1 MLLRRQIRLA
11 IPPAAISATALVL
24 LVSICAWNY
33 VVLANFR
40 DKAINEAAAE
50 LLSLP
55 AIGMLIFGALLL
67 GGWWREQQEI
77 AENLQARAEQERKRA
92 AAEAQSAREREKA
105 SEAAN
110 RAKSSF
116 LAVMSHE
123 IRTPMNAMLGLSSVL
138 LGSKLDDDTRSKV
151 AAIHDAGE
159 GLLEILNDI
168 LDHSKLEAGQLS
180 FEKVAFGPQSI
191 VDSVVNIIGARAAA
205 KGLRI
210 VTPEAAAVPKALVGD
225 AGRLRQVLLNLVANA
240 VKFTG
245 EGGITIAVRC
255 IQAGETEA
263 TVEWSVSDTGIG
275 IAPDRIENLF
285 KDFVQAD
292 CTINRRFGGS
302 GLGLSIC
309 RRIVDQ
315 MGGEISLSS
324 RLGAGT
330 IARFSVTLPIGK
342 LEERAA
348 AEEIGAEQLRALSL
362 RAGRPLRMLLADD
375 NATNRLVAA
384 KMLEEFDIQVTA
396 AADGME
402 AVAAAS
408 RFTFDL
414 ILMDMRMPEMDGL
427 EATRRIHASGECTNA
442 PIVAFTA
449 NAFPED
455 VKACMDAGMVGFL
468 TKPVR
473 KSQLVGAIV
482 RALSQVAL
490 VKPAAAMP
498 SDAPVLDR
506 TELEALAA
514 EIGYPALQESL
525 AVFVEETATHIA
537 KLGAYLLPRDAEAVA
552 RAAHALKGTTATFGL
567 RRLSLLAA
575 RIEREAKQLD
585 EPAYRRAIAEIEQRF
600 AAARAE
606 LAGLPCAA

>member
-1 MLLRRQIRLA
+1 MLLHRHIRLA
-11 IPPAAISATALVL
+11 IPPVEISAAAFVL
-24 LVSICAWNY
+24 LVSIYGWNHA
-33 VVLANFR
+33 VLASLR
-40 DKAINEAAAE
+40 DKPIDGGAAH

-67 GGWWREQQEI
+67 GGWWRQQQES
-77 AENLQARAEQERKRA
+77 AESLKAAAELERKRA

-168 LDHSKLEAGQLS
+168 LDNSKLEAGQLS
-180 FEKVAFGPQSI
+180 FEKVAFCPQSI

-210 VTPEAAAVPKALVGD
+210 STPEDGSVPKALVGD
-225 AGRLRQVLLNLVANA
+225 AGRLRQVLLNLVSNA

-255 IQAGETEA
+255 VDAGKDEA
-263 TVEWSVSDTGIG
+263 RVEWSVSDTGIG

-315 MGGEISLSS
+315 MGGAISLSS
-324 RLGAGT
+324 SLGAGT
-330 IARFSVTLPIGK
+330 IARFSVTLPIGE
-342 LEERAA
+342 LDERAA
-348 AEEIGAEQLRALSL
+348 AEEIGAEQLRALSV
-362 RAGRPLRMLLADD
+362 RAGRPLRILLADD

-384 KMLEEFDIQVTA
+384 KMLEEFDIKVTA

-427 EATRRIHASGECTNA
+427 EATRRIQASGQCMHA
-442 PIVAFTA
+442 PIIAFTA

-455 VKACMDAGMVGFL
+455 IKACMDAGMVGFL

-490 VKPAAAMP
+490 VKPVVAVAADLPA
-498 SDAPVLDR
+498 LDR
-506 TELEALAA
+506 TELEALAT
-514 EIGYPALQESL
+514 EIGYPALQDSL
-525 AVFVEETATHIA
+525 AMFMEEAAAYIA
-537 KLGAYLLPRDAEAVA
+537 KLGEFTLPADAEAVS

-567 RRLSLLAA
+567 RRMSSLAA
-575 RIEREAKQLD
+575 RIEREAKQFD
-585 EPAYRRAIAEIEQRF
+585 DADYRRVLADIAQSF
-600 AAARAE
+600 DAARIE
-606 LAGLPCAA
+606 LERLPNAA